1 MTAFLKPK
9 AIYQKV
15 SQYNTMYQTEGV
27 FFSTRHTY
35 IMENCL
41 FEPPMI

>member
-27 FFSTRHTY
+27 FFFHKTY
-35 IMENCL
+35 LYNGEL
-41 FEPPMI
+41 SF